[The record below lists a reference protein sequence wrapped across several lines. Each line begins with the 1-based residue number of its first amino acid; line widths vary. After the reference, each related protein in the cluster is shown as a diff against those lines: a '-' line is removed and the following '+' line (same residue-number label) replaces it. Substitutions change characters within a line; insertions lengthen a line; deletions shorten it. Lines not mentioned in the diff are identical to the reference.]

1 MTKNEGGVRVDR
13 FLEEALYGHGG
24 FYTRAGGAGRRADFL
39 TSPEVG
45 PLFGAVVARALDA
58 EWERLECPDSFTVVE
73 AGAGRGALARSVL
86 GAAPA
91 CAGVLRYVCVERSD
105 RLRHQASEVAGVT
118 VAAQLPPGPITG
130 VVLANELLDNLAF
143 RLLERRS
150 GGWAEV
156 FVAGATGATH
166 YEVLVDAPPD
176 ATTFADS
183 LASDAAGGARLP
195 LQQHACAWLGDA
207 LACVERGR
215 VVVVDYADTSPSL
228 ARRPWR
234 EWVRTYRGH
243 GRGTDPWAEPG
254 SQDVT
259 CEVATDQLDAVRP
272 PDHDSS
278 QAEWLRSHGID
289 DLVTQATATWRQ
301 RAHLGDLAAL
311 SARSRVG
318 EADALCDP
326 AGLGAFRVL
335 EWVVDR

>member
-1 MTKNEGGVRVDR
+1 MTKNEEGVRVDR

-156 FVAGATGATH
+156 FVAGAAGATH

-234 EWVRTYRGH
+234 EWVRTYRG
-243 GRGTDPWAEPG
+243 
-254 SQDVT
+254 
-259 CEVATDQLDAVRP
+259 
-272 PDHDSS
+272 
-278 QAEWLRSHGID
+278 
-289 DLVTQATATWRQ
+289 
-301 RAHLGDLAAL
+301 
-311 SARSRVG
+311 
-318 EADALCDP
+318 
-326 AGLGAFRVL
+326 
-335 EWVVDR
+335 